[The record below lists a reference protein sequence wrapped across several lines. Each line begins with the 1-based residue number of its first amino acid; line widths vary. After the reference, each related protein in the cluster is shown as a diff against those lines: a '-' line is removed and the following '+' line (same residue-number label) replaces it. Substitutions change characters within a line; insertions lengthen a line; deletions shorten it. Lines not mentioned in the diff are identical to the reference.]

1 MLDLGFVFCATLAL
15 LSLVGL
21 GTRREVWEALRP
33 RFLAYERNVDR
44 SLRFI
49 RSGLRPRRIVI
60 AQVVCLGFAPV
71 VYFGLGR
78 ALLASALLL
87 GALLPHVLLARATAE
102 RAKKLDAQVE
112 PMLGAIARALVAAP
126 SLGEA
131 LASAATV
138 IEAPLSDEIKET
150 LEEFHLGTNLDLALT
165 HLSER
170 VKSEK
175 LRVAVLTLKLGQKSG
190 GKLAS
195 ILESTAQTMREMERL
210 EGVLRT
216 KTAEGKAQ
224 TVVIAVVPIA
234 LVGILDSM
242 MPGFF
247 APLENTVSGNMITL
261 ASVGLWVGALFAARQ
276 ILAVDL

>member
-1 MLDLGFVFCATLAL
+1 MLDLGFVFCVTLAL
-15 LSLVGL
+15 LGLIAL
-21 GTRREVWEALRP
+21 GTHREVWEALRP
-33 RFLAYERNVDR
+33 CCQAYERNIDK

-49 RSGLRPRRIVI
+49 RSEVRPRQI
-60 AQVVCLGFAPV
+60 ALGQAASLGLAVVAC
-71 VYFGLGR
+71 FGLGR
-78 ALLASALLL
+78 ALLAAALLL
-87 GALLPHVLLARATAE
+87 GALLPHLFLARATAE
-102 RAKKLDAQVE
+102 RVNKIDAQVE

-138 IEAPLSDEIKET
+138 IEAPLSEEINET
-150 LEEFHLGTNLDLALT
+150 LEEFRLGTNLELALT

-170 VKSEK
+170 VQSEK

-190 GKLAS
+190 GKLAN

-210 EGVLRT
+210 EGFLRT

-224 TVVIAVVPIA
+224 AVVIAFVPIA

-247 APLENTVSGNMITL
+247 APLENTFSGRMIIV